1 MKLACAWV
9 VWSGMTATAQY
20 LSVIPSQAQASW
32 SVVRWNSGFC
42 QPWDTSSPWKA
53 PKGQYVV
60 VSRSYKT
67 FDKAM
72 ARRTKLVAKKACF

>member
-1 MKLACAWV
+1 MFMKRFTLILGAAAVCMVA
-9 VWSGMTATAQY
+9 S
-20 LSVIPSQAQASW
+20 SQAQASW

-42 QPWDTSSPWKA
+42 QPWDSAGPVQPPA
-53 PKGQYVV
+53 GQYKV

-72 ARRTKLVAKKACF
+72 AKRTKLVAKKACM

>member
-1 MKLACAWV
+1 MKNLTLILSAAAICV
-9 VWSGMTATAQY
+9 VASN
-20 LSVIPSQAQASW
+20 QAQASW

-42 QPWDTSSPWKA
+42 QPWDSAVPFKPPA
-53 PKGQYVV
+53 GQYKV

-72 ARRTKLVAKKACF
+72 AKRAKLVAKKACM